1 VVSLSTLNK
10 KWDRLIPVL
19 KPLRDQERPPSE
31 YGVRLMALEALER
44 REMEWAMVLAEAA
57 TVLHPDLVS
66 RVAEAG
72 TLKRAVEYAWEYL
85 KRPEIPRR
93 PPLSYI
99 EIQNKMRAGVMAV
112 FIGARQQGILA
123 RSLDY
128 YTSFLSVYRERD
140 LRLMRVYIKAGVR
153 AYGELNKSGQLVL
166 PPLFYQGL
174 EDLLVV
180 WAYAAFTYGKRL
192 LSAEDKQ
199 EDKHAV

>member
-1 VVSLSTLNK
+1 VVSLSTLNR
-10 KWDRLIPVL
+10 KWDRLVPVL

-44 REMEWAMVLAEAA
+44 KEMEWAVVLAEAA
-57 TVLHPDLVS
+57 TVLYPELAS
-66 RVAEAG
+66 RVVGAG
-72 TLKRAVEYAWEYL
+72 SLKRAVEYALEYL
-85 KRPEIPRR
+85 RRPEIPRR
-93 PPLSYI
+93 PPIPYI
-99 EIQNKMRAGVMAV
+99 DLQSKMRAGVMAV
-112 FIGARQQGILA
+112 FIGARQKGILG

-180 WAYAAFTYGKRL
+180 WAYAAFTYGRRPIG
-192 LSAEDKQ
+192 AE
-199 EDKHAV
+199 ERHAV